1 MPVVHKSA
9 IKRARQAEARNRRN
23 RAVLS
28 TVRSAVRKVV
38 TALEGKKV
46 EEARACLREA
56 TAILHRAAT
65 KGVLKRNT
73 ASRKVSRLA
82 AKVNSLAASGT

>member
-1 MPVVHKSA
+1 MPVVHQST
-9 IKRARQAEARNRRN
+9 IKRARQAETRNRRN

-28 TVRSAVRKVV
+28 TVKTAVRKVV
-38 TALEGKKV
+38 NEVEGKKV

-56 TAILHRAAT
+56 TAILHKAAT

-82 AKVNSLAASGT
+82 ATVNSLKASAT